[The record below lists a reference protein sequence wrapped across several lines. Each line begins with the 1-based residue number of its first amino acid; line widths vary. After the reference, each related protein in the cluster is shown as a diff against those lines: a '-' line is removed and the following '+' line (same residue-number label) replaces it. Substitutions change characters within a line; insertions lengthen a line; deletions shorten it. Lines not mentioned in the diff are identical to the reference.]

1 MTLNHDEYDLLTKIA
16 EKSKMDCWFLIK
28 QTKKGEDY
36 VYDLEEGKR
45 LSLTLPSAVPVL
57 LPTGTLRS
65 TLEKLEDL
73 LLYPPGL
80 LHPIPYSPASLR
92 RTPERGNHGDQCPT
106 AEHTCKPPRTEVL
119 SLQNVVNEFAHRSDI
134 SSL

>member
-1 MTLNHDEYDLLTKIA
+1 MEEACSHILGIETSL
-16 EKSKMDCWFLIK
+16 
-28 QTKKGEDY
+28 
-36 VYDLEEGKR
+36 EGKR

-92 RTPERGNHGDQCPT
+92 RTPERGNHGDLWPCCDSCQCPT
-106 AEHTCKPPRTEVL
+106 AEHTCKPPRAEVL

>member
-1 MTLNHDEYDLLTKIA
+1 MEEACSHILGIETSL
-16 EKSKMDCWFLIK
+16 
-28 QTKKGEDY
+28 
-36 VYDLEEGKR
+36 EGKR

-106 AEHTCKPPRTEVL
+106 AEHTCKPPRAEVL